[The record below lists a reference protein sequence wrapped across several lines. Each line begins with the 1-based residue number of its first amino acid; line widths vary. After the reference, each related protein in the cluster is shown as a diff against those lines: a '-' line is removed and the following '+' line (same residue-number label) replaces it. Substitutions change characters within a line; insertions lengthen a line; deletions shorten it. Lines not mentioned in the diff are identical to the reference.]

1 MSKLTFDY
9 FHGVE
14 AEQFAFYRIPKTLF
28 TNDYFRNLSSDAKVL
43 YGLMLDRMSLSVKN
57 RWLDQENR
65 VYIIFT
71 LEEIQKY
78 MNCGKDKGVKMLA
91 ELDTVKGIG
100 LIERVRQGQGRPAL
114 IYIKNF
120 VIQEQ
125 EEQPKNPAYET
136 DLDTSLPH
144 TDPASESSLEQPPD
158 PDLSGGLDQGTES
171 GEIQTSEKP
180 KSRVLENRSQ
190 EVQNAE
196 VKSSE
201 KPKSRV
207 RKNRSAE
214 FGKSAVTKTEYN
226 KTDSNN
232 INTLSKALE
241 KKENQDSRGKLRPES
256 VLGFENTFEMEMVDR
271 FISLKIQE
279 AKGKGIPPDPH
290 LPQSELQKNTWA
302 IPLYQLLAAGWTE
315 RQLRLALD
323 YALTDPFWQTH
334 ITNTRKFREK
344 IRILYDKASLPEIS
358 GQTMPKTQNG
368 PAKNR
373 FNNFTGRDY
382 DMDKLEE
389 QLLYVTPKVEE

>member
-28 TNDYFRNLSSDAKVL
+28 TNDYFRSLSSDAKVL

-144 TDPASESSLEQPPD
+144 TVHTDPASESSLEQPPD
-158 PDLSGGLDQGTES
+158 PDLSGGLDQGTGA

-180 KSRVLENRSQ
+180 KSRVLER
-190 EVQNAE
+190 
-196 VKSSE
+196 
-201 KPKSRV
+201 PKSRV
-207 RKNRSAE
+207 LESRSQE

-232 INTLSKALE
+232 INTLSKASE
-241 KKENQDSRGKLRPES
+241 KKENQGSRGKLCPES
-256 VLGFENTFEMEMVDR
+256 VLGFENTFEMEMVER
-271 FISLKIQE
+271 FIALKIQE
-279 AKGKGIPPDPH
+279 AKGKEIPPDPH

-315 RQLRLALD
+315 GQLRLALD

-344 IRILYDKASLPEIS
+344 IRILYDKASLQEIS

-389 QLLYVTPKVEE
+389 QLLYVTSKVEE